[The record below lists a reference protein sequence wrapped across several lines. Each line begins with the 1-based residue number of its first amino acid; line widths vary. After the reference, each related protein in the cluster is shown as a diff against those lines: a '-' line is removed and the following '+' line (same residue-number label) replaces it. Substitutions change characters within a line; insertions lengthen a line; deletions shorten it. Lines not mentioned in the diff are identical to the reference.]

1 MATRDA
7 RQLAVAKRR
16 NLASVTKQLIFTP
29 EINHFRGENFGIHA
43 VPRST
48 SHAQVFSA
56 AFGHGVGVVDGSL
69 QGSIEATS
77 SSNFQQVHIAGGQGR
92 RLSGVCGG
100 QGQMD
105 CVCNADFCC
114 MGPDA
119 IRSPNSLYKTELQTR
134 TGSTV
139 KVNCKYAICN
149 VTLDEVVAPGC
160 NEGLGFSCLSE
171 ICTGGPDRCSIFTPG
186 KCTTCK
192 R

>member
-1 MATRDA
+1 M
-7 RQLAVAKRR
+7 AKRR
-16 NLASVTKQLIFTP
+16 NLD
-29 EINHFRGENFGIHA
+29 FRGDKFGIHA

-48 SHAQVFSA
+48 SHAQIFSA
-56 AFGHGVGVVDGSL
+56 AFGHGVGVVDGSS
-69 QGSIEATS
+69 QGSIELLQAEATS

-92 RLSGVCGG
+92 RVSGVCGG
-100 QGQMD
+100 EGQMD

-114 MGPDA
+114 MGPEA
-119 IRSPNSLYKTELQTR
+119 IRSPNSLYKTEFQTR

-139 KVNCKYAICN
+139 KVNCAYAICN

-160 NEGLGFSCLSE
+160 NEGLGFSCLSD
-171 ICTGGPDRCSIFTPG
+171 ICQGGTHRCSIFTPG

>member
-1 MATRDA
+1 MATRDV

-16 NLASVTKQLIFTP
+16 NLD
-29 EINHFRGENFGIHA
+29 FRGENFGIHA

-48 SHAQVFSA
+48 SHAQIFSA

-77 SSNFQQVHIAGGQGR
+77 SSNFQQVHIGGGQGR
-92 RLSGVCGG
+92 RVSGVCGG
-100 QGQMD
+100 EGQTD

-114 MGPDA
+114 MGDPA
-119 IRSPNSLYKTELQTR
+119 IRSPNKLYKTELQTR